1 MLETCLSSRD
11 PWISSDEGIQGSTE
25 NNFPLWPSAAAGEGF
40 GRRGAQAEDAVPAS
54 QLGGRGGRD
63 PPTETLRACPNTLT
77 ATFSEPNSA
86 AEVLVLEL
94 RRLLFCCTDPT
105 QSPYQDV
112 AQVCCTLRFSI
123 KHGSNFFSSDGL
135 GPPSWKLLKAAM
147 EVVKNA

>member
-1 MLETCLSSRD
+1 MKAYKGQRK
-11 PWISSDEGIQGSTE
+11 II
-25 NNFPLWPSAAAGEGF
+25 FPCGPLQQQEKDLGGEELKP
-40 GRRGAQAEDAVPAS
+40 RMQSLPAS
-54 QLGGRGGRD
+54 WVGEEAEI